1 MTTINPQFEEKLR
14 QGFKYFN
21 KFMLLMWRLGLGRW
35 VNLWPEVGGQIMVL
49 THTGRK
55 TGLKRRTP
63 VNYALVEGELYCTA
77 GFGQGSDWYRNIVAD
92 PNVELWL
99 PDGWWAGV
107 VEEINDPAVQLPLL
121 RAVLIGSG
129 FAAYAAGLNP
139 RSMTD
144 EALDAATAD
153 YRLLHIRRTEART
166 GPGGPGDL
174 AWLWPL
180 STLILMW
187 LLFRRCRRCYQRCC
201 KRCR

>member
-1 MTTINPQFEEKLR
+1 MMFNGALSAMPAKLR
-14 QGFKYFN
+14 
-21 KFMLLMWRLGLGRW
+21 
-35 VNLWPEVGGQIMVL
+35 
-49 THTGRK
+49 
-55 TGLKRRTP
+55 
-63 VNYALVEGELYCTA
+63 
-77 GFGQGSDWYRNIVAD
+77 SDDERNTVIR
-92 PNVELWL
+92 
-99 PDGWWAGV
+99 
-107 VEEINDPAVQLPLL
+107 PLL
-121 RAVLIGSG
+121 YSSEQDI
-129 FAAYAAGLNP
+129 AAYAAGLNP

-187 LLFRRCRRCYQRCC
+187 LLFRRCRRCC

>member
-1 MTTINPQFEEKLR
+1 MTTMTPQLEEKLR

-35 VNLWPEVGGQIMVL
+35 VNFWPEVGGQIMVL

-55 TGLKRRTP
+55 TGLTRRTP
-63 VNYALVEGELYCTA
+63 VNYALVDGEIYCTV
-77 GFGQGSDWYRNIVAD
+77 GFGHLSDWYRNIIAD
-92 PNVELWL
+92 PKVELWL

-107 VEEINDPAVQLPLL
+107 AEEIDDPAARRPLL

-139 RSMTD
+139 RSMSD
-144 EALDAATAD
+144 EALAAATAD

-166 GPGGPGDL
+166 GPDGPGDL
-174 AWLWPL
+174 AWFWPL
-180 STLILMW
+180 STLILAW
-187 LLFRRCRRCYQRCC
+187 LLLRRCKRGCQRW
-201 KRCR
+201 R

>member
-1 MTTINPQFEEKLR
+1 MTTMNPQLEKKLR

-21 KFMLLMWRLGLGRW
+21 RFMLLMWRLGLGQW

-55 TGLKRRTP
+55 TGLQRRTP
-63 VNYALVEGELYCTA
+63 VNYALVGGELYCTA
-77 GFGQGSDWYRNIVAD
+77 GFGHISDWYRNIVAD
-92 PNVELWL
+92 PNVEVWL
-99 PDGWWAGV
+99 PDGWWAGLA
-107 VEEINDPAVQLPLL
+107 EEITDPAGRLPLL
-121 RAVLIGSG
+121 REVLIGSG
-129 FAAYAAGLNP
+129 FAAYMAGINP

-144 EALDAATAD
+144 EALDAATTD
-153 YRLLHIRRTEART
+153 YRLLRIRRTEART

-187 LLFRRCRRCYQRCC
+187 LLFRGCRRC